1 MVRRKI
7 RKRRNLPMRQM
18 TGKQSIKIAFA
29 VYFECSAAI
38 VGEMD
43 MDGPLG

>member
-18 TGKQSIKIAFA
+18 TGKQSISFAKA
-29 VYFECSAAI
+29 VYIEGLSLI
-38 VGEMD
+38 HI
-43 MDGPLG
+43 